1 MHNHISARQLFLNHV
16 AQTSAFPLSLNI
28 VKAKGLYLYSDDG
41 KKYMDMISGI
51 SVSSIG
57 HCHPNVVNAVKNQV
71 SKFMHTLVYGEFIL
85 SPQILLAEKL
95 ANELPEN
102 LQNIY
107 FLNSG
112 TEATEAAMKLAKR
125 FTGRSEIVSCKNAY
139 HGSTQGSISLMSSEE
154 YTQAFRPLLP
164 GIKHIEF
171 NNFDDLHLIT
181 DKVACMI
188 MEPVQAEAGI
198 IQAVPGYLEAVRAKC
213 NQTGTLLIFDEIQTG
228 YGKTGS
234 LFAFQTFNV
243 IPDVLLLGKAMGGG
257 MPLAAFISSQEIMSS
272 LSHDPILGHITTF
285 GGHPVNCAA
294 GIATLETLLKLE
306 LQTEIQSKSL
316 EFLKRLKHPLIKE
329 VRNVG
334 LMFAIDLGD
343 NNLVQKVIQNCLQK
357 GLITDWFLFNDQS
370 LRICPPFIM
379 SMKEIKQACTIILNA
394 LD

>member
-16 AQTSAFPLSLNI
+16 AQTSVFPLSLNI
-28 VKAKGLYLYSDDG
+28 VKAKGLYLYSEDG

-57 HCHPNVVNAVKNQV
+57 HCHPSVVNAVKTQV

-95 ANELPEN
+95 ANQLPEN

-112 TEATEAAMKLAKR
+112 TEATEGAMKLAKR
-125 FTGRSEIVSCKNAY
+125 HTGRREIVACKNAY

-164 GIKHIEF
+164 GIKHIAF
-171 NNFDDLHLIT
+171 NNFDDLALIT
-181 DKVACMI
+181 DKVACVI

-198 IQAVPGYLEAVRAKC
+198 IQAVPRYLEAVRAKC
-213 NQTGTLLIFDEIQTG
+213 TQTGTLLIFDEIQTG

-234 LFAFQTFNV
+234 LFAFQTLNV

-257 MPLAAFISSQEIMSS
+257 MPLAAFISSKEIMSS

-294 GIATLETLLKLE
+294 GIATLETLLKLD
-306 LQTEIQSKSL
+306 LQTEIESKSL

-343 NNLVQKVIQNCLQK
+343 NNLVQKVIQNCLQN

-370 LRICPPFIM
+370 LRICPPFII
-379 SMKEIKQACTIILNA
+379 SMKEIKQACTIILKA